1 MLPGDPA
8 RVIVPAARRHVALV
22 ALATVLSLTSTPS
35 RSDDFFA
42 GKTITLMAHT
52 APGGGY
58 DTYLRLLSRHMGR
71 FIPGGPA
78 LIVTNKPGAGGLL
91 AVNHAGNLAP
101 RDGTFMTLVQQAI
114 LLHEPLGAP
123 GLQISLK
130 QLNWIGNLS
139 QSNNLIV
146 TWHTSPVKTIEDAKV
161 REATLGASGT
171 GSTAAQ
177 LPVFVNA
184 ILGTRFKVV
193 LGYDG
198 GTSIQLAMQRGEM
211 EGRGANTWSSYKA
224 TTPNEVSDGKY
235 NVLIQVGLR
244 KEPDLPNV
252 PLLTDLSRGDKVKE
266 PISRFV
272 SLAMTVSRPLAAP
285 PDVPADRIAILRK
298 AFDATV
304 KDAAFLAEA
313 DKLGAEIDPM
323 DGRQVEDAVA
333 EILSTPKDVITRIQ
347 AALAPQKR

>member
-1 MLPGDPA
+1 MKPGHPA
-8 RVIVPAARRHVALV
+8 RSILLQAKRCIRLS
-22 ALATVLSLTSTPS
+22 ALATAVLTATPL
-35 RSDDFFA
+35 RADEFFA

-58 DTYLRLLSRHMGR
+58 DTYLRLLARHMGR
-71 FIPGGPA
+71 FIPGNPA

-91 AVNHAGNLAP
+91 ALNHAGNLAP

-114 LLHEPLGAP
+114 LLHEPMGAP
-123 GLQISLK
+123 GLQTSLK

-139 QSNNLIV
+139 QSNNLVV
-146 TWHTSPVKTIEDAKV
+146 TWHTSPVKTIEDAMV

-177 LPVFVNA
+177 LPAFINA
-184 ILGTRFKVV
+184 ILGTRFKII

-198 GTSIQLAMQRGEM
+198 GTSIQIAMQRGEM

-224 TTPNEVSDGKY
+224 TTPNEVRDGKY
-235 NVLIQVGLR
+235 NYLIQVGLR
-244 KEPDLPNV
+244 KEVELPNV
-252 PLLTDLSRGDKVKE
+252 PLLSDLTRGDILKE

-272 SLAMTVSRPLAAP
+272 SLALTVSRPLAAP
-285 PDVPADRIAILRK
+285 PNVPADRIAILRK
-298 AFDATV
+298 AFDATM

-313 DKLGAEIDPM
+313 EKLGAEIDPM
-323 DGRQVEDAVA
+323 EGQQVQDAVA
-333 EILSTPKDVITRIQ
+333 EILSTPKDVIARIQ
-347 AALAPQKR
+347 AALGPQKR

>member
-1 MLPGDPA
+1 MQLSLSQAKPSVG
-8 RVIVPAARRHVALV
+8 LV
-22 ALATVLSLTSTPS
+22 ALTAVLLLIATPS
-35 RSDDFFA
+35 RADDFFA

-71 FIPGGPA
+71 FIAGQPT

-91 AVNHAGNLAP
+91 ALNHAGNLAP

-114 LLHEPLGAP
+114 LLHEPMGAP
-123 GLQISLK
+123 GLQVSLR

-139 QSNNLIV
+139 QSNNLVV

-177 LPVFVNA
+177 LPVFINA

-198 GTSIQLAMQRGEM
+198 GTSIQLAMQRGEV

-224 TTPNEVSDGKY
+224 TTPNEVRDGKY
-235 NVLIQVGLR
+235 NLLIQVGLR

-252 PLLTDLSRGDKVKE
+252 PLLTELSRGDPQKE
-266 PISRFV
+266 PIARFV

-285 PDVPADRIAILRK
+285 PNVSADRVAILRK
-298 AFDATV
+298 AFDATM
-304 KDAAFLAEA
+304 KDAAFLTEA

-323 DGRQVEDAVA
+323 NGREVQDAVG
-333 EILSTPKDVITRIQ
+333 EILSTPKDVIARIQ
-347 AALAPQKR
+347 AALGQHKR

>member
-1 MLPGDPA
+1 MHLSMFQAKRNIG
-8 RVIVPAARRHVALV
+8 IAALMVAL
-22 ALATVLSLTSTPS
+22 LLTATPS
-35 RSDDFFA
+35 RADDFFA

-58 DTYLRLLSRHMGR
+58 DTYLRLLARHMGR
-71 FIPGGPA
+71 FISGQPS

-114 LLHEPLGAP
+114 LLHEPMGAP
-123 GLQISLK
+123 GLQVSLK

-146 TWHTSPVKTIEDAKV
+146 TWHTSPVKTIEEAKV

-224 TTPNEVSDGKY
+224 TTPNEVRDGKY
-235 NVLIQVGLR
+235 NFLIQVGLR

-252 PLLTDLSRGDKVKE
+252 PLLTDLSRGDKLKE
-266 PISRFV
+266 PIARFV

-285 PDVPADRIAILRK
+285 PNVPADRIAILRK
-298 AFDATV
+298 AFDATM

-313 DKLGAEIDPM
+313 EKLGAEIDPM
-323 DGRQVEDAVA
+323 DGQQVQDAVA
-333 EILSTPKDVITRIQ
+333 EILSTPKDVIARIQ
-347 AALAPQKR
+347 AALGSQKR